1 MRACCS
7 KKVLQPHREK
17 NKNSAGEPTTPPFQ
31 FHVEQRLQLT
41 LLWQQ
46 HTKKQNQEGSSS
58 PTTKSQPNKTTP
70 YISAPQHSNKKWLKE
85 KPRHTAFQREASAA
99 CLATMPTLQK
109 AKKDITELLSFL
121 PLLSYTLDTYWAIFL
136 HRWNTKPHASWA
148 SVDMKNNIT
157 LWRRKYA
164 VLQTK
169 SEVCGL

>member
-1 MRACCS
+1 MQESQNHVSLETR
-7 KKVLQPHREK
+7 VLQQCKAWMTRER
-17 NKNSAGEPTTPPFQ
+17 SLEISSPPVSLSLAMFSIYIQ
-31 FHVEQRLQLT
+31 I
-41 LLWQQ
+41 
-46 HTKKQNQEGSSS
+46 GSSS

-70 YISAPQHSNKKWLKE
+70 YISAPQHSNKKWFKE

-164 VLQTK
+164 VLKTK